1 MLLKEKNI
9 VITGAGRGIGK
20 SVAITCAKEGSNL
33 GLLSRTIEE
42 LEQTKKEIEELS
54 LNIKISI
61 KSADIT
67 KYEDV
72 ASAFAFFNEELGFF
86 NGVIA
91 NAGASRMGST
101 HEFDNERFS
110 NIINVNIIGVYYT
123 FKACYPYM
131 KKDDKNFKARF
142 LITGSAAYPN
152 AMPKFAAYTASKYAT
167 IGLQRSLVLE
177 YKKEN
182 ITFNQILPTMVD
194 TRLLRGRQTG
204 DGNKP
209 DNVMNP
215 WDLNDYYLFFMTDLS
230 NRINDQ
236 LVNTSDFQEIKSLI
250 SEAPSDKIESWD
262 AFKDYLIEKTPKI
275 YDNVK
280 KLGPMVDFILKRSL

>member
-20 SVAITCAKEGSNL
+20 SVAIACAKEGSNL